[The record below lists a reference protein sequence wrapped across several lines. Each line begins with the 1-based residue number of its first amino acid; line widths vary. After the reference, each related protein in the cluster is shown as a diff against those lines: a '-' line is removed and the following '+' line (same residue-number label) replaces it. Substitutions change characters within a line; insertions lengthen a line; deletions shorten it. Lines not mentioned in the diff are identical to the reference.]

1 MQPSVIKAGVSGSIK
16 YFTSLIK
23 NINAF
28 FTNKQHLLGPELFG
42 LKSSE
47 MTEPDL
53 IISLETSSFDKT
65 LPNYFTRNLVVL
77 RDPT

>member
-1 MQPSVIKAGVSGSIK
+1 MQP
-16 YFTSLIK
+16 K

-77 RDPT
+77 RDPTQLFEYLAIC